1 MHFAKLAAPL
11 ALAGLVAASP
21 VDKRAYAP
29 TDADILNYALTLEH
43 LEATFYALGL
53 NMLNAGAF
61 EDAGFADWVRYRFT
75 EIASQEATHVSFLTA
90 ALTAAGAEPVAAC
103 KYDFGITTPE
113 SYRAL
118 SQVLEGVGVAAYLG
132 AAPLIS
138 SKAYLGVAG
147 SILVVEA
154 EHDTWVRSAASNQ
167 DAFPGPFYPPL
178 DLSQAYTLA
187 SAFIT
192 SCPSSNVALPVM
204 AFPTFKVETTG
215 PYYVGQKIVIEV
227 PKGAKYAAFVAASGT
242 IYQPV
247 SAGTSTITISPYATG
262 QSYLI
267 LTDSEAQTDA
277 ATIAGP
283 VILEIPVAAADFTY

>member
-1 MHFAKLAAPL
+1 M
-11 ALAGLVAASP
+11 
-21 VDKRAYAP
+21 
-29 TDADILNYALTLEH
+29 
-43 LEATFYALGL
+43 
-53 NMLNAGAF
+53 
-61 EDAGFADWVRYRFT
+61 
-75 EIASQEATHVSFLTA
+75 
-90 ALTAAGAEPVAAC
+90 
-103 KYDFGITTPE
+103 
-113 SYRAL
+113 
-118 SQVLEGVGVAAYLG
+118 
-132 AAPLIS
+132 
-138 SKAYLGVAG
+138 
-147 SILVVEA
+147 EA